1 MKLVSEPGGG
11 KEFKKKLKQGIV
23 DEELQ
28 FKMTK
33 MKHAGFPVTLRFVLT
48 HSSDRFNFKSA

>member
-33 MKHAGFPVTLRFVLT
+33 MKHA
-48 HSSDRFNFKSA
+48 

>member
-1 MKLVSEPGGG
+1 MKLDSESGGG
-11 KEFKKKLKQGIV
+11 KEFNKKFKQGIV

-33 MKHAGFPVTLRFVLT
+33 MKHA
-48 HSSDRFNFKSA
+48 